1 MKYLRHQF
9 AILDY
14 IDITSRSASESHWI
28 VNICPPRLS
37 IPLIDR
43 VWTTHIYTLS
53 ILAFLDRYGTGT
65 VPLHLSTSVNVSLIP
80 YRSVPTRDPVFCG
93 ARSGTNFSGTV
104 WSAQFVM
111 LTGGTVPFRY
121 RHGLD
126 TCGSVPIQTV
136 PEQFVPVR
144 FSSRYGQG
152 NR

>member
-14 IDITSRSASESHWI
+14 IDITSRSASGSYWI

-43 VWTTHIYTLS
+43 VGTTHKYALS
-53 ILAFLDRYGTGT
+53 ILAFLDRYATGT

-80 YRSVPTRDPVFCG
+80 YRSDPRPSIFG